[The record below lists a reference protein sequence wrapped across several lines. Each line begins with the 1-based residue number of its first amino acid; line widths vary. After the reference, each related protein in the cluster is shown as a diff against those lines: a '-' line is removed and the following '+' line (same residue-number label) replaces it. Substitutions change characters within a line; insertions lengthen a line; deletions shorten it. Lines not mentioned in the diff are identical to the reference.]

1 MELSVYR
8 TIEGLIGRKKEGS
21 VFSISDF
28 EDYAHPKIV
37 SKYLTRLSEKG
48 YIQKIVNGI
57 FWKPKKGDIPNMD
70 SVAQAI
76 SRGNRWQ
83 SAPSGETAL
92 VVSGIKDVHFLEW
105 TYVTDGT
112 DRTYTV
118 FGHVI
123 SFKHTTSKLLKGMSR
138 RTATF
143 IQVLKAYGKEY
154 LTEEN
159 IAILKK
165 HFDPDEIVR
174 SVAEMKYAPDWI
186 KRVVKRY
193 ISNS

>member
-8 TIEGLIGRKKEGS
+8 TIESLIRRKKDGS

-28 EDYAHPKIV
+28 EDYAHPKTV

-48 YIQKIVNGI
+48 YIQKIVNGV
-57 FWKPKKGDIPNMD
+57 FWKPKKDDIPNMD

-76 SRGNRWQ
+76 SQGNGWH

-92 VVSGIKDVHFLEW
+92 VVSGIKDVQASEW

-143 IQVLKAYGKEY
+143 VQVLKAYGKEY

-159 IAILKK
+159 IAKLKTY
-165 HFDPDEIVR
+165 FDPDEIVK
-174 SVAEMKYAPDWI
+174 SIAEMRYTPDWI

-193 ISNS
+193 TSNS